1 MTVQSETAAPITRES
16 LASGI
21 AKTAF
26 AFRGYNQKN
35 LGKTPELLEH
45 PVYGS
50 TVEKYLTLGSEICSE
65 VMDLNVDLVARVR
78 SRVEPTLQ
86 EYHEAITMVSAV
98 ELAQIEILKSVFDVS
113 LNDADMMYGFSLGEL
128 TALVAGGV
136 LTMKDSL
143 SIPLQMS
150 RDAALLAEDVTLAI
164 VFSRSDKLIPR
175 ENVNRLC
182 ADINREGKGVIGVS
196 AFLAPNSMLM
206 MGQGDTIQRFKDRKD
221 EITEERVSVRLN
233 EGKWPPLHTPIV
245 WQKNI
250 TNRSQFL
257 MHTIESG
264 LSPPSIP
271 LLSLA
276 TGEFSYDGVN
286 TRKVVGKWIDQPQL
300 LWEAVDTT
308 LLRGEETIIHVG
320 PEPNIIPATFSR
332 LATNVQ
338 LQTKDRMGMKTLSTI
353 ARQGWLSAILPKRA
367 NLLRAPHIRHV
378 ILEDWLL
385 AQDEGGGNS
394 GDVAAGDETK
404 QV

>member
-1 MTVQSETAAPITRES
+1 MMVQSETEAPITRDS

-35 LGKTPELLEH
+35 LGRTPELLEH

-50 TVEKYLTLGSEICSE
+50 IVEKYLKLGSEICSE
-65 VMDLNVDLVARVR
+65 VMELDVDLVARVH

-86 EYHEAITMVSAV
+86 EYHEAITLVSSV
-98 ELAQIEILKSVFDVS
+98 ELAQIEILKSIFDIS

-136 LTMKDSL
+136 LTLKDSL
-143 SIPLQMS
+143 STPLRMS
-150 RDAALLAEDVTLAI
+150 RDAAELAEGVTLAI
-164 VFSRSDKLIPR
+164 VFSRSDKIIPR
-175 ENVNRLC
+175 ENVSRLC
-182 ADINREGKGVIGVS
+182 AEINREGNGVIGVS
-196 AFLAPNSMLM
+196 AYLAPNSMLM
-206 MGQGDTIQRFKDRKD
+206 MGQGDTIQRLKHRKAELTD
-221 EITEERVSVRLN
+221 ARVSIRVN
-233 EGKWPPLHTPIV
+233 NGTWPPLHTPIV

-257 MHTIESG
+257 MHTVESG
-264 LSPPSIP
+264 YTPPSIP

-286 TRKVVGKWIDQPQL
+286 TREIIGKWIDQPQL

-308 LLRGEETIIHVG
+308 LLRGEETVIHVG
-320 PEPNIIPATFSR
+320 PEPNIIPATFGR

-338 LQTKDRMGMKTLSTI
+338 LQTKDNVGLRTLSTI

-378 ILEDWLL
+378 VLEDWLL
-385 AQDEGGGNS
+385 AQEPTEVPPDEQS
-394 GDVAAGDETK
+394 
-404 QV
+404 